1 MRKHG
6 LKVLGMSLLAALGLM
21 ALSAAAAQ
29 AGSEIQ
35 VKGAALKTTKAIKG
49 VIGAGVILTSGGV
62 KIACT
67 AGTFTGEVF
76 NSGAVGKAK
85 AKLLYTGCKVLGAE
99 KFCQIYE
106 ELPMVG
112 QGSIA
117 TTGVGT
123 FFVHTDGKHYL
134 LVEGLGVSKTLS
146 DFVISDPELLERCVL
161 PEGHYIASGSN
172 VYALPDALTAQ
183 VTHSVTTIA
192 PATLAALFPS
202 DGSFLGAEKSH
213 FEGGTTATVELES
226 KETWNVK

>member
-35 VKGAALKTTKAIKG
+35 VNGAALKTTKGVKG
-49 VIGAGVILTSGGV
+49 AVGAGELLTAGGV
-62 KIACT
+62 KIGCT
-67 AGTFTGEVF
+67 AGTFGGEVF
-76 NSGAVGKAK
+76 NSGAVGKIK
-85 AKLLYTGCKVLGAE
+85 VKLLYTGCKVLGADTFC
-99 KFCQIYE
+99 KFYE

-134 LVEGLGVSKTLS
+134 LLEGLGESKTLA
-146 DFVISDPELLERCVL
+146 DFLILDPELLERCVL
-161 PEGHYIASGSN
+161 PEGHYIVKGSN
-172 VYALPDALTAQ
+172 VYALPDALTTQ
-183 VTHSVTTIA
+183 VAHSITTIA
-192 PATLAALFPS
+192 PATLAALFPK
-202 DGSFLGAEKSH
+202 DQLFLGAEKSH
-213 FEGGTTATVELES
+213 LEAGTTATVELES
-226 KETWNVK
+226 KELWNVK